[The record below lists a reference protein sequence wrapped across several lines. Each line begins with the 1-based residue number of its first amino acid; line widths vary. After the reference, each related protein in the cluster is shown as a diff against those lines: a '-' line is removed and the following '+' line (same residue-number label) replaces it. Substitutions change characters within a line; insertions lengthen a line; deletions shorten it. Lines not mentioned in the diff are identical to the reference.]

1 MIMIKSLRSCTVRL
15 TVPFHDVDPIQVVWH
30 GNYLKYFEIARTGMF
45 DRIGIDLYNFYLTSG
60 FIFPIS
66 RTVIKYIHPLRYKDE
81 FTCTAAVIECKRKI
95 LIDYEI
101 RPTSDNKLCTT
112 GSTEQVTVKYPE
124 LELELIIPEEI
135 KKALEGPA

>member
-1 MIMIKSLRSCTVRL
+1 MKNNSRSCTVKL

-30 GNYLKYFEIARTGMF
+30 GNYLKYFEIARTGIF
-45 DRIGIDLYNFYLTSG
+45 DQIGIDLYNFYLTSG

-66 RTVIKYIHPLRYKDE
+66 RTVLKYIYPLRYKDE
-81 FTCTAAVIECKRKI
+81 FTCTAVVTECKRKI
-95 LIDYEI
+95 IIDYEI
-101 RPTSDNKLCTT
+101 RLTSNNKLCTK

-124 LELELIIPEEI
+124 LEMELIIPEEI